1 LCRAWRSRRTKT
13 VVQFNREQTIS
24 VAVLC
29 LLLLVCGFAMGL
41 SLQARS
47 NAAYELSERREALS
61 HLAARA
67 RSAADAR
74 ARTTTTA
81 PAAAFLD
88 AGTAG
93 LAAAQ
98 LQTYLSQVAA
108 GQQAILISYGVEPAR
123 REDSPDA
130 IRVQVTL
137 EVSQKSVQRL
147 VYQLE
152 SATPYVFVDS
162 LAVQT
167 PSTTGQRGAQ
177 DPKLRL
183 TLSLRA
189 LWRRGSA

>member
-1 LCRAWRSRRTKT
+1 
-13 VVQFNREQTIS
+13 VQFNREQTIS
-24 VAVLC
+24 IAVLC
-29 LLLLVCGFAMGL
+29 LLLLVCVFAVGL
-41 SLQARS
+41 SLQVRS
-47 NAAYELSERREALS
+47 NAAYELSERSETLS

-67 RSAADAR
+67 RSGADAR
-74 ARTTTTA
+74 ARTTTAA

-98 LQTYLSQVAA
+98 LQTYLSQVAER
-108 GQQAILISYGVEPAR
+108 QQAILISYGVEPAR
-123 REDSPDA
+123 REDSPDS
-130 IRVQVTL
+130 IRVQATL
-137 EVSQKSVQRL
+137 EVSQKSVQGL
-147 VYQLE
+147 LYQLE

-167 PSTTGQRGAQ
+167 ASTTGQRGAQ
-177 DPKLRL
+177 DANLRL

>member
-1 LCRAWRSRRTKT
+1 
-13 VVQFNREQTIS
+13 VQFNREQTIS
-24 VAVLC
+24 IAVLC
-29 LLLLVCGFAMGL
+29 LLLLVCVFAVGL
-41 SLQARS
+41 SLQVRS
-47 NAAYELSERREALS
+47 NAAYELSERSETLS

-67 RSAADAR
+67 RSGADAR
-74 ARTTTTA
+74 ARTTTVA

-108 GQQAILISYGVEPAR
+108 RQQAILISYGVEPAR
-123 REDSPDA
+123 REDSPDS
-130 IRVQVTL
+130 IRVQATL
-137 EVSQKSVQRL
+137 EVSQKSVQGL
-147 VYQLE
+147 LYQLE

-177 DPKLRL
+177 DANLRL

>member
-1 LCRAWRSRRTKT
+1 MCRAWRSRRTKT

-24 VAVLC
+24 IGALC
-29 LLLLVCGFAMGL
+29 LLLLVCVFAVGL
-41 SLQARS
+41 SLQVRS
-47 NAAYELSERREALS
+47 NAAYELSERGETLS

-67 RSAADAR
+67 RSGADAR
-74 ARTTTTA
+74 ARTITVA

-98 LQTYLSQVAA
+98 LQSYLSQVAA
-108 GQQAILISYGVEPAR
+108 RQQAILISYGVEPAR

-137 EVSQKSVQRL
+137 EVSQKSVQGL
-147 VYQLE
+147 LYQLE

-167 PSTTGQRGAQ
+167 PSTAGQRGAE

>member
-1 LCRAWRSRRTKT
+1 M
-13 VVQFNREQTIS
+13 QFNREQTIS

-29 LLLLVCGFAMGL
+29 LLLLVCAFAVGL
-41 SLQARS
+41 SLQGRS
-47 NAAYELSERREALS
+47 DAAYELAERREALS

-67 RSAADAR
+67 RAGADAR
-74 ARTTTTA
+74 ARTTTAA

-98 LQTYLSQVAA
+98 LQSYLSQVAA
-108 GQQAILISYGVEPAR
+108 SQQAIVISYGVEPAR
-123 REDSPDA
+123 REDSSDS
-130 IRVQVTL
+130 IRVQATL
-137 EVSQKSVQRL
+137 EVSQKSVQGL
-147 VYQLE
+147 LYQLE
-152 SATPYVFVDS
+152 SATPYVFVDA

-167 PSTTGQRGAQ
+167 PSTTGGRGAQ
-177 DPKLRL
+177 DANLRL

>member
-1 LCRAWRSRRTKT
+1 
-13 VVQFNREQTIS
+13 VQFNREQMIS
-24 VAVLC
+24 IAVLC
-29 LLLLVCGFAMGL
+29 LLLLVGAFTMGL

-47 NAAYELSERREALS
+47 DAAYELAERREALS

-67 RSAADAR
+67 RSATDAR

-88 AGTAG
+88 AGTVG

-108 GQQAILISYGVEPAR
+108 SQQAIVISYGVEPAR
-123 REDSPDA
+123 REDSPDS
-130 IRVQVTL
+130 IRVQATL
-137 EVSQKSVQRL
+137 EVSQKSLQGL
-147 VYQLE
+147 LYQLE

-167 PSTTGQRGAQ
+167 PSTAGQRGAQ
-177 DPKLRL
+177 DANLRL